1 MNSNDQG
8 RSDITHT
15 TLSVLFIGILI
26 LASVW
31 IISPFLMALTW
42 ATLIVVATWPLLL
55 KLDARLGGRRG
66 LAVTLMT
73 LAALLLL
80 LVPLTVAVVM
90 IVSHADDIP
99 ERIKA
104 IDLSAFAS
112 PPKWIEGVPLAG
124 KKIAEKWTAFFGLSE
139 EARREALTP
148 YARAVLEWFLGK
160 VGSIGV
166 ILLQA
171 LLTLIL
177 SAVLYSNGD
186 AARTGI
192 LSFARRL
199 AGRHG
204 EEAAILA
211 AKAARGTV
219 LGVVGTA
226 LVQSVIGSLALLIA
240 GVPAL
245 AILAAVM
252 FLLCLAQLGPLLVL
266 VPVII
271 WLYSSGQAGVG
282 TVVLIVSIVAGTC
295 DNVVKPLL
303 IRKGVELPI
312 LLILGGVIGGLI
324 AFGMIGLFAGPVL
337 LAVTH
342 TLLKAWVS
350 DKDGPREEAAGRDKQ
365 S

>member
-1 MNSNDQG
+1 MNTDNQG

-15 TLSVLFIGILI
+15 TLSVLFIGVLI

-90 IVSHADDIP
+90 IVSHAEDIP
-99 ERIKA
+99 DRIKA
-104 IDLSAFAS
+104 IDLSAFLT
-112 PPKWIEGVPLAG
+112 PPKWIESVPLAG
-124 KKIAEKWTAFFGLSE
+124 KKLAEKWTAFGGMSE
-139 EARREALTP
+139 EARREALAP
-148 YARAVLEWFLGK
+148 YARAALQWFLGK
-160 VGSIGV
+160 VGGIGV

-192 LSFARRL
+192 LNFARRL

-211 AKAARGTV
+211 AKAARGVV
-219 LGVVGTA
+219 LGVLGTA

-266 VPVII
+266 LPVVI

-282 TVVLIVSIVAGTC
+282 TVVLIVSVVAGTC
-295 DNVVKPLL
+295 DNVVRPLL

-312 LLILGGVIGGLI
+312 LLIHRGSHRRSDCLRDDRPLRRPGSSRGDSHSLEGLGLGQ
-324 AFGMIGLFAGPVL
+324 
-337 LAVTH
+337 
-342 TLLKAWVS
+342 
-350 DKDGPREEAAGRDKQ
+350 R
-365 S
+365 